1 MRPLFL
7 LLALSLLVSCYP
19 YSATHA
25 QAYPPGYSPPGRPPP
40 PGYGSAP
47 MSGGGP
53 TPYAGSPAPYAAPSA
68 TVLSWRPP
76 VTGLVS
82 GSMCTDTTHN
92 EMPCPVG
99 RGHGQLPDCRPRK
112 ISGSRLGRAS

>member
-53 TPYAGSPAPYAAPSA
+53 TPYAGSPAPYAGGQASA
-68 TVLSWRPP
+68 SENCGTPDEPKACPPMPRHPLPYYPGDRP
-76 VTGLVS
+76 
-82 GSMCTDTTHN
+82 
-92 EMPCPVG
+92 
-99 RGHGQLPDCRPRK
+99 
-112 ISGSRLGRAS
+112 